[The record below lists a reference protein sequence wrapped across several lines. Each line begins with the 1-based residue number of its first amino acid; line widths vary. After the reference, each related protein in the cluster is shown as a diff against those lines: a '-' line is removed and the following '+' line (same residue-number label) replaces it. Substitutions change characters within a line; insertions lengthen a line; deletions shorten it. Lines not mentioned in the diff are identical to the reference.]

1 MAHNMPRDLR
11 KVPECDH
18 LVAAIMKQLFLLFAL
33 GGAALPGEIGATP
46 SPEEIE
52 TKEEAFLTT
61 YKQVTEYAPVIDGI
75 RQNEL
80 KKSEGVQRRASTLAS
95 PNACAEP
102 FRSWYPGFRPKP
114 ENEIKQAA

>member
-1 MAHNMPRDLR
+1 MAHNMPRDSR

-18 LVAAIMKQLFLLFAL
+18 LVAAIMKQLFAL
-33 GGAALPGEIGATP
+33 GGAALAGEIGATP

-52 TKEEAFLTT
+52 TKEEAFLAT

-80 KKSEGVQRRASTLAS
+80 EKSEGVQRSASTLAS
-95 PNACAEP
+95 PDACAEP